1 MIYDAPSA
9 EIVLSGE
16 MNFEAVKA
24 WYTESVRRRIR
35 NCRIASVV
43 GILLMPLA
51 LALAAGLIFGILH
64 GFGGRREEPMSVST
78 AVWISLAVIPVMF
91 IGNRCVP
98 RESLMDKYMGE
109 GGPDGFTDRYRRRVE
124 VYVAV
129 ITWILFAGPRL
140 LDWSID
146 SLREQKR
153 LKTVDIHSCSAVLWL
168 LLARYKKV
176 PYDDIQTA
184 IPWLDMD
191 NTIPQVMAIPG
202 VVALTVVP
210 AGLSLT
216 QDMRDLMRAGKY
228 D

>member
-1 MIYDAPSA
+1 
-9 EIVLSGE
+9 

-35 NCRIASVV
+35 NCGLAGVF
-43 GILLMPLA
+43 GIILMPFA
-51 LALAAGLIFGILH
+51 LALAAALVFAILH
-64 GFGGRREEPMSVST
+64 GFGQRRDEPMTTTT

-98 RESLMDKYMGE
+98 RQSLMDKYMDE
-109 GGPDGFTDRYRRRVE
+109 GAPSFGGRYGRRGE

-129 ITWILFAGPRL
+129 ILWILFAGPRL
-140 LDWSID
+140 LDWSIA
-146 SLREQKR
+146 SFRERTR
-153 LKTVDIHSCSAVLWL
+153 LKTVDIHGCSAVLWL
-168 LLARYKKV
+168 LLSRYKKV
-176 PYDDIQTA
+176 PYEEIQTA

-202 VVALTVVP
+202 VVALTVAP

-216 QDMRDLMRAGKY
+216 EDMRKGMRAGEH